1 MSSVTGIQGVW
12 LVILNAGYY
21 FWLTFCKQCFCLNI
35 LTTINKQPKKKATT
49 IMMIS
54 ITIAFIIPSNLQ
66 IGLRYWKLFQVSQQ
80 TALLEVL
87 AIFVTKH
94 KLLV

>member
-1 MSSVTGIQGVW
+1 
-12 LVILNAGYY
+12 
-21 FWLTFCKQCFCLNI
+21 
-35 LTTINKQPKKKATT
+35 
-49 IMMIS
+49 MMIS